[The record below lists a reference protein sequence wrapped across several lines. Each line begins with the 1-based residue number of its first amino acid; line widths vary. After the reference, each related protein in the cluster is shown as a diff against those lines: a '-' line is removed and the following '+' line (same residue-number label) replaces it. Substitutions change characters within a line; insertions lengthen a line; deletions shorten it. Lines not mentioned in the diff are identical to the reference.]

1 MYAVHWKPYR
11 HTMAQDHTSIQTL
24 FARIQRG
31 EKQAFDQLYLL
42 HFDNLKQFAQHY
54 VKREEAADELVSDL
68 FVQVW
73 LRKASLNEIN
83 HPTRYLYQSVKNGC
97 LSYLKKE
104 NRHAR
109 VSLDEVD
116 PANLQVAI
124 TASPEQLL
132 EYKELLTL
140 LEEAVDLMPDQRRT
154 VFRMVKE
161 DRLKCREVAE
171 LLGLSVRT
179 VENQVYRAVKQLN
192 GVVERYFDAGN
203 ADQGRANRFFFLVI

>member
-1 MYAVHWKPYR
+1 
-11 HTMAQDHTSIQTL
+11 MAQDNTHMEAL
-24 FARIQRG
+24 FTRIQRG

-54 VKREEAADELVSDL
+54 VKREEAADELVSEL

-73 LRKASLNEIN
+73 LRKGSLHEIN
-83 HPTRYLYQSVKNGC
+83 NPARYLYRSVKNGC
-97 LSYLKKE
+97 LTYLKKE

-109 VSLDEVD
+109 VPLDEVD
-116 PANLQVAI
+116 PVSLQVVVSAN
-124 TASPEQLL
+124 PEQLL
-132 EYKELLTL
+132 EYKELLAL
-140 LEEAVDLMPDQRRT
+140 LEEAVDVMPDQRRT

-192 GVVERYFDAGN
+192 EVVESYFDAGD
-203 ADQGRANRFFFLVI
+203 ASHGHASRFFFLVI

>member
-1 MYAVHWKPYR
+1 
-11 HTMAQDHTSIQTL
+11 MAQDHTSIQTL

-31 EKQAFDQLYLL
+31 EKLAFDQLYLL
-42 HFDNLKQFAQHY
+42 HFDKLKQFAQHY
-54 VKREEAADELVSDL
+54 VKREEAADELVSEL

-73 LRKASLNEIN
+73 LRRGALHEIN
-83 HPTRYLYQSVKNGC
+83 NPTRYLYQSVKNGC
-97 LSYLKKE
+97 LTYLKKE

-116 PANLQVAI
+116 PTNLQVDIIAN
-124 TASPEQLL
+124 PEQLL

-140 LEEAVDLMPDQRRT
+140 LEEAVGLMPDQRRT

-192 GVVERYFDAGN
+192 EVVESYFDAGN
-203 ADQGRANRFFFLVI
+203 ANQGRASRFFFLVI